1 MIPGSKAHAFHACM
15 KKHGFMTRKIRASSH
30 FSEKNARIA
39 SILGL
44 RKHIVR
50 SNPCIIHPVILSPL
64 SYAFHACM
72 KKHGFMTRKIRAS
85 SHFSEKNARIASIL
99 GLRKHIVRS
108 NPCIIHPVIL
118 SPLSCSAHILLLF
131 PHTPFHTLPQCGR
144 WHFPQSPHPIPPPCS
159 PPVPVWRFQSPRHR
173 ECR

>member
-30 FSEKNARIA
+30 F
-39 SILGL
+39 L
-44 RKHIVR
+44 
-50 SNPCIIHPVILSPL
+50 
-64 SYAFHACM
+64 
-72 KKHGFMTRKIRAS
+72 
-85 SHFSEKNARIASIL
+85 EKNARIASIL

-131 PHTPFHTLPQCGR
+131 PSSTCSGRPSFLPQPESNTAIIINTPVNPNFFMGYR
-144 WHFPQSPHPIPPPCS
+144 AHPSHRFFPVLQITKTFFSLYYLFPAFAIPSAVQSVLINNFGLP
-159 PPVPVWRFQSPRHR
+159 
-173 ECR
+173 